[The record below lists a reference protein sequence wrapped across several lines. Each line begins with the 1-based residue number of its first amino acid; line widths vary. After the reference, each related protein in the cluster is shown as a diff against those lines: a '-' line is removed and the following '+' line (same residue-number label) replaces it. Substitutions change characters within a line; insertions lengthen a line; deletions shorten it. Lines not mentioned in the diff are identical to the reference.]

1 VGLFS
6 VLWLDLIRQL
16 SYQWSNNEQYAYG
29 WFVPFLALGLFWR
42 KWPTRPQVSG
52 LIPHPSSRFQLSA
65 FPISAFEFDVPE
77 SLSRITHHASRVT
90 SPLSAFCF
98 LLLLLLLPLR
108 VIHETNQDWPLITWP
123 LALIVVALTLYALH
137 LADPQSVDRGPC
149 PTASGPVVRGPI
161 SAFRFL
167 LSALDWRSPWSVVSG
182 QWSLFSPWVKHFAFP
197 ICFILVAVSWP
208 YRIEHGLT
216 QSLMRAVTA
225 LTVIVLGW
233 VDILASQHGNVIEI
247 STGAVG
253 INEACSGIRSFQS
266 MLMGALFLGELY
278 RLRWPHRLALI
289 GSGVVV
295 AFGLNVVRTFILTW
309 CASDAG
315 IELVGRWHDPA
326 GLSIFLASFACLWL
340 LARRLEKHCAA
351 LDEEEA
357 PGFMPTPQRSA
368 EGEVQSPTS
377 QVQSPMSQVQS
388 PKPCSPRSIVH
399 SPISAFYFLLSC
411 FSSPRPF
418 LTVAGCW
425 AVCVLGLT
433 ELWYIAHEH
442 VRKPPQR
449 WSVILP
455 ATNSTFQTVALTPQV
470 LASLKADE
478 NITGTW
484 RQPDGIEWAVYFL
497 RWNPNSVPSV
507 IRARG
512 HRPDR
517 CLPNAGLREV
527 SNLPIEYFEA
537 GPWKLPF
544 QRYIFEANQQ
554 SLYVFYCLWQDG
566 DEAQQGMH
574 IVKGL
579 RVLSIP
585 ERLQLAWQG
594 KRRLGQQT
602 LEIVVSGCVDFQ
614 AAERAFQQRLPELVR
629 LEPAQ
634 PSRRAKG

>member
-16 SYQWSNNEQYAYG
+16 SYEWSTREEYAYG
-29 WFVPFLALGLFWR
+29 WLVPFLALGLFWR
-42 KWPTRPQVSG
+42 KWPTRPPVSDF
-52 LIPHPSSRFQLSA
+52 IPHPSSRFQLSA
-65 FPISAFEFDVPE
+65 FPISAFEFDVPA

-137 LADPQSVDRGPC
+137 LADPQSDG
-149 PTASGPVVRGPI
+149 
-161 SAFRFL
+161 
-167 LSALDWRSPWSVVSG
+167 RSPWSVVSSPWSAFRSPWSVVRG
-182 QWSLFSPWVKHFAFP
+182 QWSLSPWVRHFAFP
-197 ICFILVAVSWP
+197 VCFILVAVSWP

-216 QSLMRAVTA
+216 QSLMRAATA

-295 AFGLNVVRTFILTW
+295 AFGLNIVRTFILTW

-315 IELVGRWHDPA
+315 IELVGKWHDPA

-351 LDEEEA
+351 LDQEEA

-368 EGEVQSPTS
+368 EGEVPSPTS
-377 QVQSPMSQVQS
+377 QVQSPGSGAQS
-388 PKPCSPRSIVH
+388 PVVSGQWSVVGGQWSVVGGQPSVSAPQVSGLRSQPLAANL
-399 SPISAFYFLLSC
+399 SGFSFQPSALRFLK
-411 FSSPRPF
+411 
-418 LTVAGCW
+418 VAGCW

-433 ELWYIAHEH
+433 ELWYVAHER
-442 VRKPPQR
+442 VGKPPQH
-449 WSVILP
+449 WSATLP

-478 NITGTW
+478 SITGTW
-484 RQPDGIEWAVYFL
+484 GQPDGMEWAVYFL

-512 HRPDR
+512 HRPDV
-517 CLPNAGLREV
+517 CLPGAGLREV
-527 SNLPIEYFEA
+527 SNLPVEYFEA
-537 GPWKLPF
+537 GPLKLPF
-544 QRYIFEANQQ
+544 QRYIYEANQQ
-554 SLYVFYCLWQDG
+554 SLYVFYCLWQDS
-566 DEAQQGMH
+566 DEAQQGRSM
-574 IVKGL
+574 VKGHIFATFG
-579 RVLSIP
+579 STT
-585 ERLQLAWQG
+585 LAT
-594 KRRLGQQT
+594 K
-602 LEIVVSGCVDFQ
+602 
-614 AAERAFQQRLPELVR
+614 
-629 LEPAQ
+629 
-634 PSRRAKG
+634 PSREGAW

>member
-1 VGLFS
+1 
-6 VLWLDLIRQL
+6 
-16 SYQWSNNEQYAYG
+16 
-29 WFVPFLALGLFWR
+29 
-42 KWPTRPQVSG
+42 
-52 LIPHPSSRFQLSA
+52 
-65 FPISAFEFDVPE
+65 
-77 SLSRITHHASRVT
+77 
-90 SPLSAFCF
+90 
-98 LLLLLLLPLR
+98 
-108 VIHETNQDWPLITWP
+108 
-123 LALIVVALTLYALH
+123 
-137 LADPQSVDRGPC
+137 
-149 PTASGPVVRGPI
+149 
-161 SAFRFL
+161 
-167 LSALDWRSPWSVVSG
+167 VVSG
-182 QWSLFSPWVKHFAFP
+182 QWSLFSPWVRHFAFP
-197 ICFILVAVSWP
+197 VCFILVAVSWP

-216 QSLMRAVTA
+216 QGLMHGVTA

-351 LDEEEA
+351 LDQEEA

-377 QVQSPMSQVQS
+377 KAQSPNSAFQVSGLRSQPLAANLSGFS
-388 PKPCSPRSIVH
+388 PQPLPSSLQPSPRPWVPESLSPLVH
-399 SPISAFYFLLSC
+399 DLVRFLLSAFYFLLSC

-433 ELWYIAHEH
+433 ELWYVAHER
-442 VRKPPQR
+442 VGKPPQR
-449 WSVILP
+449 WSATLP
-455 ATNSTFQTVALTPQV
+455 ATNSTFQTVALTPRV

-478 NITGTW
+478 TITGTW
-484 RQPDGIEWAVYFL
+484 RQSDGMEWAVYFL

-512 HRPDR
+512 HRPDV

-537 GPWKLPF
+537 GPLKLPF

-566 DEAQQGMH
+566 DEAQQGRSM
-574 IVKGL
+574 VKGL

-585 ERLQLAWQG
+585 ERLQLASQG
-594 KRRLGQQT
+594 RRRLGQQT

-614 AAERAFQQRLPELVR
+614 AAQRVLQQRLPELVH

>member
-1 VGLFS
+1 M
-6 VLWLDLIRQL
+6 
-16 SYQWSNNEQYAYG
+16 
-29 WFVPFLALGLFWR
+29 
-42 KWPTRPQVSG
+42 
-52 LIPHPSSRFQLSA
+52 
-65 FPISAFEFDVPE
+65 
-77 SLSRITHHASRVT
+77 
-90 SPLSAFCF
+90 
-98 LLLLLLLPLR
+98 
-108 VIHETNQDWPLITWP
+108 
-123 LALIVVALTLYALH
+123 
-137 LADPQSVDRGPC
+137 
-149 PTASGPVVRGPI
+149 
-161 SAFRFL
+161 
-167 LSALDWRSPWSVVSG
+167 
-182 QWSLFSPWVKHFAFP
+182 
-197 ICFILVAVSWP
+197 AVSWP
-208 YRIEHGLT
+208 YRIEHALT
-216 QSLMRAVTA
+216 QSLMHGVTA

-315 IELVGRWHDPA
+315 IELVGKWHDPA

-351 LDEEEA
+351 LDEAEA

-368 EGEVQSPTS
+368 EGAVQSPTS
-377 QVQSPMSQVQS
+377 QVQSLKNGVQS
-388 PKPCSPRSIVH
+388 PGSGVQSPTSQVPSPKPNVQSPVVSGQWSVVGGQPSAVALASPHLCSSVSICGR
-399 SPISAFYFLLSC
+399 LSRLWTLD
-411 FSSPRPF
+411 FGLWTSSPALRF
-418 LTVAGCW
+418 MAAAGCW

-433 ELWYIAHEH
+433 ELWYVAHER
-442 VRKPPQR
+442 VGKPPQR
-449 WSVILP
+449 WSVTLS
-455 ATNSTFQTVALTPQV
+455 AANSTFQTAALTPQV

-484 RQPDGIEWAVYFL
+484 RQPDGIEWVVYFL

-537 GPWKLPF
+537 GPLKLPF
-544 QRYIFEANQQ
+544 QRYIYEANQQ

-566 DEAQQGMH
+566 DEAQWGMRMQ
-574 IVKGL
+574 KGL
-579 RVLSIP
+579 RVLGIP

-594 KRRLGQQT
+594 RRRLGQQT
-602 LEIVVSGCVDFQ
+602 LEIVVRGCVDFQ
-614 AAERAFQQRLPELVR
+614 AAERALQQRLPELVR
-629 LEPAQ
+629 LEPAR

>member
-1 VGLFS
+1 LLSTLHSRVETLVRPWWPVAVPLALFS

-16 SYQWSNNEQYAYG
+16 SYQWSAREQYAYG

-42 KWPTRPQVSG
+42 RWRTRPQVSG
-52 LIPHPSSRFQLSA
+52 FIPQPLHCRFL
-65 FPISAFEFDVPE
+65 
-77 SLSRITHHASRVT
+77 
-90 SPLSAFCF
+90 LSAFCF
-98 LLLLLLLPLR
+98 LLLLLLLPIR

-123 LALIVVALTLYALH
+123 LALIVVALTLYAVH
-137 LADPQSVDRGPC
+137 LADPQS
-149 PTASGPVVRGPI
+149 A
-161 SAFRFL
+161 A
-167 LSALDWRSPWSVVSG
+167 SG
-182 QWSLFSPWVKHFAFP
+182 QWSPLSPWVRHFAFP

-216 QSLMRAVTA
+216 QGLMHGVTA

-315 IELVGRWHDPA
+315 IELVGKWHDPA

-340 LARRLEKHCAA
+340 LARRLEKHCAG
-351 LDEEEA
+351 LDEAEA
-357 PGFMPTPQRSA
+357 PGFMPTP
-368 EGEVQSPTS
+368 EGAVQSPGCEA
-377 QVQSPMSQVQS
+377 QSRERRPQMDTDGHRF
-388 PKPCSPRSIVH
+388 CS
-399 SPISAFYFLLSC
+399 SPISAFCFLLSA
-411 FSSPRPF
+411 FDSVLSAFRFQPSALRF
-418 LTVAGCW
+418 LKAVGCW
-425 AVCVLGLT
+425 SVFVIALT
-433 ELWYIAHEH
+433 ELWYVAHER
-442 VRKPPQR
+442 VGTPPQH
-449 WSVILP
+449 WSVTLP
-455 ATNSTFQTVALTPQV
+455 ATSSTFQTVALTPQV
-470 LASLKADE
+470 LASLRADE
-478 NITGTW
+478 TISGTW
-484 RQPDGIEWAVYFL
+484 RQPDGMEWAVYFL
-497 RWNPNSVPSV
+497 RWNPKSVPSV

-544 QRYIFEANQQ
+544 QRYIYEANQQ

-566 DEAQQGMH
+566 DETRQGRS
-574 IVKGL
+574 IVRGL

-585 ERLQLAWQG
+585 ERLQLARQG
-594 KRRLGQQT
+594 RRRLGQQT
-602 LEIVVSGCVDFQ
+602 LEVVVSGCVDFQ
-614 AAERAFQQRLPELVR
+614 DAQRALQQRLPELVR
-629 LEPAQ
+629 LDPAQ
-634 PSRRAKG
+634 PSRRTERKAFSLGGREGEQG